1 MSAPFSEEEKY
12 VADTIVD
19 VSSIGTLAV
28 DYFGI
33 LEKFPQLDQKTMAL
47 SYEVHPGGVAGNVI
61 TQIARL
67 GVPTGW
73 IGKIGDDA
81 TGNILLEE
89 FRKDGIDASHAEQV
103 AGKNSMFTWI
113 LIDKQGNRT
122 ITMFPNVL
130 NEFTGNDVR
139 DKHRDVI
146 ASSKVLMA
154 EACVLPLEPVIA
166 AMEIARE
173 SGVTVVFDLDVTPSD
188 IELMNMGTTED
199 LEKVLSLTD
208 VFIPCKAA
216 AVELLGTDEI
226 EDNVE
231 KLLRYDMKAVAVTL
245 GERGCVVTEGKDRSR
260 HIDGFKVDVVDSTG
274 AGDAFH
280 GGFVY
285 GLLQNWTIDRTARF
299 ANACGAL
306 CCRSVG
312 ARSSATIDE
321 VEQFI
326 EQD

>member
-1 MSAPFSEEEKY
+1 M
-12 VADTIVD
+12 ADRAVD

-33 LEKFPQLDQKTMAL
+33 LEKIPELDQKTMAL

-67 GVPTGW
+67 GVRTGW
-73 IGKIGDDA
+73 IGKIGNDE
-81 TGNILLEE
+81 TGDILLNE
-89 FRKDGIDASHAEQV
+89 FRKDGIDASHVETV

-130 NEFTGNDVR
+130 NEFTGDDVR
-139 DKHRDVI
+139 SKHRDYI
-146 ASSKVLMA
+146 AYSKILMA

-173 SGVTVVFDLDVTPSD
+173 EGVTVVFDLDVTPSD
-188 IELMNMGTTED
+188 VELTNMGTRAD
-199 LEKVLSLTD
+199 LERVLSLTD

-216 AVELLGTDEI
+216 ATELLGTDRI
-226 EDNVE
+226 EENVE
-231 KLLRYDMKAVAVTL
+231 QLLKYDMQTVAVTL
-245 GERGCVVTEGKDRSR
+245 GERGCVITERVGPTT
-260 HIDGFKVDVVDSTG
+260 HIPGFSVEVVDSTG
-274 AGDAFH
+274 ALDAFH

-285 GLLQNWTIDRTARF
+285 GLLQKWDVNHIAQF

-306 CCRSVG
+306 CCRNVG
-312 ARSSATIDE
+312 ARSSAHIQE
-321 VEQFI
+321 VNEFI
-326 EQD
+326 ATQQ

>member
-1 MSAPFSEEEKY
+1 M
-12 VADTIVD
+12 ADRAVD

-33 LEKFPQLDQKTMAL
+33 LEKIPELDQKTMAL

-67 GVPTGW
+67 GVRTGW
-73 IGKIGDDA
+73 IGKIGNDE
-81 TGNILLEE
+81 TGDILLNE
-89 FRKDGIDASHAEQV
+89 FRKDGIDASHVETV

-130 NEFTGNDVR
+130 NEFTGDDVR
-139 DKHRDVI
+139 SKHRDYI
-146 ASSKVLMA
+146 AYSKILMA

-173 SGVTVVFDLDVTPSD
+173 EGVTVVFDLDVTPSD
-188 IELMNMGTTED
+188 VELTNMGTRAD
-199 LEKVLSLTD
+199 LERVLSLTD

-216 AVELLGTDEI
+216 ATELLGTDRI
-226 EDNVE
+226 EENVE
-231 KLLRYDMKAVAVTL
+231 QLLRYNIQTVAVTL
-245 GERGCVVTEGKDRSR
+245 GERGCVITEHDGPTT
-260 HIDGFKVDVVDSTG
+260 HIPGFSVEVVDSTG

-285 GLLQNWTIDRTARF
+285 GLLQKWDVNHIAQF

-306 CCRSVG
+306 CCRNVG
-312 ARSSATIDE
+312 ARSSAHIQE
-321 VEQFI
+321 VNEFI
-326 EQD
+326 ATQQ

>member
-1 MSAPFSEEEKY
+1 MEEEK
-12 VADTIVD
+12 VMTSRPIE

-33 LEKFPQLDQKTMAL
+33 LEKIPELDQKTMAL

-61 TQIARL
+61 TQVARL
-67 GVPTGW
+67 GVRTGW
-73 IGKIGDDA
+73 IGKIGNDQ
-81 TGNILLEE
+81 TGDILLEE
-89 FRKDGIDASHAEQV
+89 FRKDGIDAAHAETIT
-103 AGKNSMFTWI
+103 GKNSMFTWI

-130 NEFTGNDVR
+130 NEFTGDDVR
-139 DKHRDVI
+139 NKHRDYI

-173 SGVTVVFDLDVTPSD
+173 AGVTVVFDLDVTPSNV
-188 IELMNMGTTED
+188 ELTNMGSMAD
-199 LEKVLSLTD
+199 LEQVLELTD

-216 AVELLGTDEI
+216 AAELLGTDRI
-226 EDNVE
+226 EENIE
-231 KLLRYDMKAVAVTL
+231 KLLRYDMRMVAVTL
-245 GERGCVVTEGKDRSR
+245 GDRGCVVNERGNEPT
-260 HIDGFKVDVVDSTG
+260 HVPGFAVDVVDSTG

-285 GLLQNWTIDRTARF
+285 GLLQKWDLDHTARF

-306 CCRSVG
+306 CCRNVG
-312 ARSSATIDE
+312 ARSSAHIHE
-321 VEQFI
+321 VNEFI
-326 EQD
+326 ETQQ